1 MKRLFIFILLLAVSC
16 STVQYIPVENF
27 EKVEYRDSLVYVN
40 DTITIEVPKEKIV
53 YVGAADTLSQ
63 ISTSLAVSEAKIEQG
78 KLTHTLE
85 QKGQIK
91 TQIDTFFVVEYID
104 RVVEREIPVEVEKEV
119 KYTPDWVWYNLIYS
133 IVLTLIVG
141 FSLYIKFRKP

>member
-1 MKRLFIFILLLAVSC
+1 MKRLFILILLLAVSC
-16 STVQYIPVENF
+16 STIQYIPVENF
-27 EKVEYRDSLVYVN
+27 ERVEYRDSLIYVN

-53 YVGAADTLSQ
+53 YVGSADTLSQ
-63 ISTSLAVSEAKIEQG
+63 ISTSLAFSEAKIEQG

-104 RVVEREIPVEVEKEV
+104 R
-119 KYTPDWVWYNLIYS
+119 
-133 IVLTLIVG
+133 
-141 FSLYIKFRKP
+141 